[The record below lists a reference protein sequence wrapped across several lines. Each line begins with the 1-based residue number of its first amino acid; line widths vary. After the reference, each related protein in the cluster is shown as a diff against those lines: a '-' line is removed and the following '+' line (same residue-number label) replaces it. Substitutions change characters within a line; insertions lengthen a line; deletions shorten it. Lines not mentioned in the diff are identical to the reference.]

1 MSGRKAAK
9 DIRPGN
15 MALSVGNPKLDIP
28 NGWIWADLGE
38 IATMATGH
46 TPSRNYPEYWGGDIP
61 WISVKDARPFHSK
74 TIFSTNENTNDLG
87 ISKSAA
93 VVLPKGTVCLSR
105 TGSIGYSI
113 ILGKEMAT
121 SQGFIN
127 WICSFGLLPRYLQL
141 LFVAENTFLHTISEG
156 VAHTTIYFPE
166 AKAFHIALPPLAEQQ
181 RIVAKIEELFSE
193 LEKGIEILKTAQ
205 QQLKVYR
212 QAVLKYAF
220 EGKLTNPDVKEGE
233 LPEGWEYKKIS
244 DIAKINPTLPN
255 KEVIDRNL
263 IVQFLPM
270 KLVEEI
276 VNKIHLTETRKY
288 ADVLKGSYTPF
299 IDNDIIFAKVTPCME
314 NGKIA
319 IVNNLMNG
327 IGFGSS
333 EFHVL
338 RCNDK
343 ILNSYLHRFIV
354 QDKFRNKNKKAMTG
368 AVGLRRVP
376 KQFIETYSIPVP
388 NTLEEQSKI
397 IQEIESRLS
406 VCDKI
411 EESIIQGLQQA
422 EALRQ
427 SILKRA
433 FEGKLVP
440 QDPNDEPASVLL
452 ERIKAERAA
461 AQPEKKTKTKK
472 VKA

>member
-181 RIVAKIEELFSE
+181 RIVEKIEELFSE
-193 LEKGIEILKTAQ
+193 LDKGIETLKTAK

-220 EGKLTNPDVKEGE
+220 EGKLINPDLKENE
-233 LPEGWEYKKIS
+233 IPEGWMRTKLEDIGILFCGQSPSVSEVNREKKGVLYVTGPEQWNGKHI
-244 DIAKINPTLPN
+244 
-255 KEVIDRNL
+255 
-263 IVQFLPM
+263 
-270 KLVEEI
+270 EEI
-276 VNKIHLTETRKY
+276 KWTEFPKRLVPDGCIFITVKGAGVGKLFPGTVCAIGRDVYAFKPHENFDFKCVFYALKHSIDLVISKAQGDIPGLTKNHILDHEL
-288 ADVLKGSYTPF
+288 VLGT
-299 IDNDIIFAKVTPCME
+299 INE
-314 NGKIA
+314 Q
-319 IVNNLMNG
+319 L
-327 IGFGSS
+327 
-333 EFHVL
+333 
-338 RCNDK
+338 
-343 ILNSYLHRFIV
+343 FIV
-354 QDKFRNKNKKAMTG
+354 
-368 AVGLRRVP
+368 
-376 KQFIETYSIPVP
+376 
-388 NTLEEQSKI
+388 
-397 IQEIESRLS
+397 QEIESRLS

-411 EESIIQGLQQA
+411 EESIEQGFQQA

-433 FEGKLVP
+433 FEGKLEP

-452 ERIKAERAA
+452 ERIKAERAE

>member
-354 QDKFRNKNKKAMTG
+354 QDKFRNEAQKAMTG

>member
-1 MSGRKAAK
+1 MIEELMIPYNWVVNRLGDFVYYQKGK
-9 DIRPGN
+9 KPK
-15 MALSVGNPKLDIP
+15 SV
-28 NGWIWADLGE
+28 
-38 IATMATGH
+38 
-46 TPSRNYPEYWGGDIP
+46 
-61 WISVKDARPFHSK
+61 SK
-74 TIFSTNENTNDLG
+74 TKTNSHTIPYVNIKAFEKGIIDEFTDGAGCVLCEQDDFLMVWDGARSGYIGRALKGALGSTLVKIQFPGVNLDYAYYFLQSKYIQINTR
-87 ISKSAA
+87 A
-93 VVLPKGTVCLSR
+93 KGTGIPHVDPNLVWN
-105 TGSIGYSI
+105 Y
-113 ILGKEMAT
+113 
-121 SQGFIN
+121 N
-127 WICSFGLLPRYLQL
+127 
-141 LFVAENTFLHTISEG
+141 
-156 VAHTTIYFPE
+156 FP
-166 AKAFHIALPPLAEQQ
+166 LPPLAEQQ

-193 LEKGIEILKTAQ
+193 LDKGIETLKTAQ

-276 VNKIHLTETRKY
+276 VNKIHFTETRKY

-354 QDKFRNKNKKAMTG
+354 QDKFRNEAQKAMTG

-452 ERIKAERAA
+452 KRIKAERVA

>member
-1 MSGRKAAK
+1 MIEKSTPGSWTITKLGSVCKLRNGFAFKSDNYIKEGIPVIRISDIGEGKVDLKSCVKVKLESQYIDYKLSKGDILVAMSGATTGKFGIFQSEHLAFQNQR
-9 DIRPGN
+9 
-15 MALSVGNPKLDIP
+15 VGRFEILNKSSLNNDFLLYLLYGLKHKILEDAYGGAQPNISSSKIEEMEIP
-28 NGWIWADLGE
+28 
-38 IATMATGH
+38 
-46 TPSRNYPEYWGGDIP
+46 
-61 WISVKDARPFHSK
+61 
-74 TIFSTNENTNDLG
+74 
-87 ISKSAA
+87 
-93 VVLPKGTVCLSR
+93 
-105 TGSIGYSI
+105 
-113 ILGKEMAT
+113 
-121 SQGFIN
+121 
-127 WICSFGLLPRYLQL
+127 
-141 LFVAENTFLHTISEG
+141 
-156 VAHTTIYFPE
+156 
-166 AKAFHIALPPLAEQQ
+166 LPPLPEQQ

-193 LEKGIEILKTAQ
+193 LDKGIETLKTAQ

-220 EGKLTNPDVKEGE
+220 EGKLTNSNVKEGE
-233 LPEGWEYKKIS
+233 LPEGWESKNIS
-244 DIAKINPTLPN
+244 DVAKINPSLPN
-255 KEVIDRNL
+255 KEAIDRNL
-263 IVQFLPM
+263 VVQFLPM

-276 VNKIHLTETRKY
+276 TNKIHLTETRKY

-327 IGFGSS
+327 VGFGSS

-338 RCNDK
+338 RCNDQ

-354 QDKFRNKNKKAMTG
+354 QDKFRNEAQKAMTG

-376 KQFIETYSIPVP
+376 KQFIENYLIPVP
-388 NTLEEQSKI
+388 NTLEQQSKI

-406 VCDKI
+406 VCDNI
-411 EESIIQGLQQA
+411 EESIVQGLQQA

-427 SILKRA
+427 SILKKA

-452 ERIKAERAA
+452 YRIKAERIA
-461 AQPEKKTKTKK
+461 AQPEKKSRSKK
-472 VKA
+472 VK

>member
-166 AKAFHIALPPLAEQQ
+166 AKAFHIALPPLAEQH
-181 RIVAKIEELFSE
+181 RIVEKIEELFLE
-193 LEKGIEILKTAQ
+193 LDKGIETLKTAK

-220 EGKLTNPDVKEGE
+220 EGKLTNPNIKEGE
-233 LPEGWEYKKIS
+233 LPEGWIYEALS
-244 DIAKINPTLPN
+244 NLCEVNPRLPN
-255 KEVIDRNL
+255 SSYEDNLEVT
-263 IVQFLPM
+263 FLPM
-270 KLVEEI
+270 KRVSEI
-276 VNKIHLTETRKY
+276 INKIDTTEVKTFSEVKKGFTPMIDG
-288 ADVLKGSYTPF
+288 DV
-299 IDNDIIFAKVTPCME
+299 IFAKITPCME

-319 IVNNLMNG
+319 VVHSFKNG
-327 IGFGSS
+327 IAFGST
-333 EFHVL
+333 EFHVF
-338 RCNDK
+338 RCK
-343 ILNSYLHRFIV
+343 QSVLNTYIFHYLV
-354 QDKFRNKNKKAMTG
+354 QERTRYTAEENMTG
-368 AVGLRRVP
+368 AVGQRRVP
-376 KQFIETYSIPVP
+376 KKFLEDYLISIPRNIEDQMNVV
-388 NTLEEQSKI
+388 
-397 IQEIESRLS
+397 QEIESRLS

-411 EESIIQGLQQA
+411 EESIEQGLLQA

-427 SILKRA
+427 SILKKA

-440 QDPNDEPASVLL
+440 QDQNDEPASVLL
-452 ERIKAERAA
+452 ERIKAERAV
-461 AQPEKKTKTKK
+461 AQPVKKTKTKK